1 MVEVQEVK
9 TINMG
14 LSKNQRKL
22 DLNKNNKLDKQDFMM
37 LRNMKKSK
45 MKKLNVLYKKLAF
58 YIKSLAFFFLIKRC
72 LI

>member
-1 MVEVQEVK
+1 MVVVQEVK

-14 LSKNQRKL
+14 LSKKQKKL

-45 MKKLNVLYKKLAF
+45 MKKLNVKYKKKWVK
-58 YIKSLAFFFLIKRC
+58 Y
-72 LI
+72 